1 MPAIEFCPSSSQ
13 INASSRHSSSGHT
26 RIDGKQMEQAAK
38 KPATDPLLINFDFF
52 LILFISSEMPE
63 EDAAGVRVVRN

>member
-1 MPAIEFCPSSSQ
+1 
-13 INASSRHSSSGHT
+13 
-26 RIDGKQMEQAAK
+26 MEQAAK